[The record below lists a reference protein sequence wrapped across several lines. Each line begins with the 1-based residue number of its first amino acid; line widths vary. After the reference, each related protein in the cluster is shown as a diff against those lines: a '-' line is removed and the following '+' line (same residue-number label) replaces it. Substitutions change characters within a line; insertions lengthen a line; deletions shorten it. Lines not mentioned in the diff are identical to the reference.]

1 MRVLEDAR
9 QADVVDDRLPVERI
23 LEVAQALVVLDA
35 RDVLLVRQHDASSGC
50 ATPSFVASDASK
62 NLSSAVH
69 MNGLLT
75 TVAPCSTACLRYV
88 R

>member
-1 MRVLEDAR
+1 M
-9 QADVVDDRLPVERI
+9 PGTYS
-23 LEVAQALVVLDA
+23 
-35 RDVLLVRQHDASSGC
+35 LLGSATVRGL
-50 ATPSFVASDASK
+50 ATPSFVASDAPK

-75 TVAPCSTACLRYV
+75 TVAPLIAACLSHV